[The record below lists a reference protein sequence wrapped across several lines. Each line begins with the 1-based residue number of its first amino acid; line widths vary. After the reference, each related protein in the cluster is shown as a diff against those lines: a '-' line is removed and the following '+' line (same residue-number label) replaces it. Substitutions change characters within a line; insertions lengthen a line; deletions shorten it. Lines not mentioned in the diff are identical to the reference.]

1 MMGLRVIGLAVV
13 LALSLTLVPV
23 AEAQQAKVSRI
34 GVFGDSE
41 GSKHLWDSFRQTLRE
56 LGYVEG
62 QNIAIEWLSPPPGRP
77 ERLPNHAAELVRLKV
92 DVIVAG
98 NSQAATAAKRLTS
111 TIPIV
116 VMTADPVGT
125 GLVTSV
131 ARPGGNVTGIST
143 QSADLVGK
151 QLQLLKEVIPRVSR
165 VAILWNPDN
174 PFHITNATEAEAAAH
189 KLGLQPQ
196 HVAVRDRK
204 DFDGAFSAMR
214 KARAEAFLALADAV
228 VFFTHR
234 AIIADL
240 AAKTGL
246 PAVYSRREHV
256 EAGGLIAY
264 GTDRRDLFRR
274 VAVYVDKILRGAKP
288 ADLPVE
294 EPTKFELVI
303 NLKTAK
309 ALGLTI
315 PQTLLL
321 RADQVIE

>member
-62 QNIAIEWLSPPPGRP
+62 QNIAIEWLSPPGRP

-264 GTDRRDLFRR
+264 GTDRRELFRR
-274 VAVYVDKILRGAKP
+274 VAVYVDKILKGAKP

-294 EPTKFELVI
+294 QPTKFELLI
-303 NLKTAK
+303 NMKTAK
-309 ALGLTI
+309 ALRLTI
-315 PQTLLL
+315 PQSILL